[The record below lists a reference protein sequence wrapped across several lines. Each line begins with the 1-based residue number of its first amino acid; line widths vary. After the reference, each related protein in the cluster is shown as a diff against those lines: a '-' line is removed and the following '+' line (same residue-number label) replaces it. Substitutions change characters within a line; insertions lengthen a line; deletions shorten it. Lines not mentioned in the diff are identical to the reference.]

1 MTVVILVLVLAFMHL
16 DSAAA
21 TVLFDP
27 GALDTVAGAIIVV
40 VERNFSTVGG
50 SEAEAAAIVD
60 EFVLELEG
68 EAAAIVDCALELEA
82 EAAAAVDDLEAEA
95 GTIVEFAL
103 ELELETEAAAI
114 VDCALELELEAEAA
128 ATDCALELE
137 AEAAAT
143 VDSVLELAAAA
154 ACSEITDLGTTLL

>member
-1 MTVVILVLVLAFMHL
+1 MTVVILVLVLAFVHL

-21 TVLFDP
+21 TVLFDV
-27 GALDTVAGAIIVV
+27 GALATVAGEITVV

-60 EFVLELEG
+60 EFVLELEA
-68 EAAAIVDCALELEA
+68 EAAAIDCALESEV
-82 EAAAAVDDLEAEA
+82 EAAAVVDDLEAEA

-103 ELELETEAAAI
+103 ELELETEAAEI

-128 ATDCALELE
+128 AI
-137 AEAAAT
+137 

>member
-1 MTVVILVLVLAFMHL
+1 MATTMTVVILVLVLAFVDL
-16 DSAAA
+16 DSTAA
-21 TVLFDP
+21 TVLFDV
-27 GALDTVAGAIIVV
+27 GALATVAGAIMVV

-60 EFVLELEG
+60 EFVLE
-68 EAAAIVDCALELEA
+68 
-82 EAAAAVDDLEAEA
+82 LEAEA

>member
-1 MTVVILVLVLAFMHL
+1 MTVVILVLVLAFVHL

-60 EFVLELEG
+60 EFVLE
-68 EAAAIVDCALELEA
+68 
-82 EAAAAVDDLEAEA
+82 LEAEA

-154 ACSEITDLGTTLL
+154 ACSEITDSGTTLL

>member
-1 MTVVILVLVLAFMHL
+1 MTVVILVLVLAFVHL
-16 DSAAA
+16 DSATA

-27 GALDTVAGAIIVV
+27 GALATVAGAIIIV

-50 SEAEAAAIVD
+50 SEAEAAAV
-60 EFVLELEG
+60 
-68 EAAAIVDCALELEA
+68 
-82 EAAAAVDDLEAEA
+82 VDDLEAEA
-95 GTIVEFAL
+95 ATIVEFAL
-103 ELELETEAAAI
+103 ELELETEATTI
-114 VDCALELELEAEAA
+114 VDCALELELELEAEAV

-137 AEAAAT
+137 AEAAEILEFALELDAEAAAI